1 MANIKKEINPEQVQ
15 KLAAIGCTD
24 VEIGEIIGCSHD
36 TLTRRFKDELITGRA
51 NGKASLRR
59 KQYEQAL
66 SGNVAML
73 IWLGKQYLGQTDKQA
88 IENTFEDFEVII
100 GVNNKDTRPAASAGP
115 ILGEPGTA

>member
-1 MANIKKEINPEQVQ
+1 MPNIKKDINPEQVH

-24 VEIGEIIGCSHD
+24 VEIGDIVGCSHD
-36 TLTRRFKDELITGRA
+36 TLTRRFKDELIAGRA

-59 KQYEQAL
+59 KQYEQAM

-100 GVNNKDTRPAASAGP
+100 GVNNKDTKPAASAGP